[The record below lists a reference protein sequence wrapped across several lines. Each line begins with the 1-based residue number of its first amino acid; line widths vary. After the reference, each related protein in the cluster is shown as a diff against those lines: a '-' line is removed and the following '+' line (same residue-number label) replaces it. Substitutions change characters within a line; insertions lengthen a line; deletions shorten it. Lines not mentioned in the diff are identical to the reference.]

1 MALTL
6 GVSRAG
12 GFFCEHSGS
21 VPEKNNQQPGGKT
34 FQFDEFRFLHC
45 GLVACKPTVNL

>member
-12 GFFCEHSGS
+12 GFS
-21 VPEKNNQQPGGKT
+21 VSIQAACRKKNNQQPGGKT